1 MGPRAGHD
9 AAAHAM
15 LKLRHD
21 TPREWGRLAMAQ
33 LDAFLQD
40 HAANERKVSQSALA
54 LVAQHPQHQALTD
67 ALIPIAEEELAHF
80 RQVYEILRKR
90 GQTLV
95 LDGPDPYMRELRR
108 AIANPDIDGYLLD
121 RLVLFGIIE
130 ARGCERFALMAE
142 TLAEAGTEPELAA
155 FYEDLVRS
163 ESRHHATYIK
173 LARTYFD
180 ADQVS
185 ARLDALLDL
194 EAEVARGLPLRP
206 ALH

>member
-1 MGPRAGHD
+1 MMRQI
-9 AAAHAM
+9 M

-21 TPREWGRLAMAQ
+21 TPREWAQVALAE

-54 LVAQHPQHQALTD
+54 LVAQHPTRRALTD
-67 ALIPIAEEELAHF
+67 ALIPIAEEELLHF
-80 RQVYEILRKR
+80 RQVYELLVAR

-95 LDGPDPYMRELRR
+95 QDLPDPYMRELRR
-108 AIANPDIDGYLLD
+108 AIATPDIDGYLLD
-121 RLVLFGIIE
+121 RLVLFGIVE
-130 ARGCERFALMAE
+130 ARGCERFALMA
-142 TLAEAGTEPELAA
+142 TALAESGADPALTG

-180 ADQVS
+180 PARV
-185 ARLDALLDL
+185 AERLDALLDL
-194 EAEVARGLPLRP
+194 EAAVARGLPLRP

>member
-1 MGPRAGHD
+1 
-9 AAAHAM
+9 M

-21 TPREWGRLAMAQ
+21 TPREWGRLALAQ

-40 HAANERKVSQSALA
+40 HAANERKVSQSAIA
-54 LVAQHPQHQALTD
+54 LVAQHPQHRALTD
-67 ALIPIAEEELAHF
+67 ALIPIAEEELQHF
-80 RQVYEILRKR
+80 RQVYEILLQR

-95 LDGPDPYMRELRR
+95 VDAPDPYMRALRK
-108 AIANPDIDGYLLD
+108 AIANPQIERYLLD
-121 RLVLFGIIE
+121 RLVLFAIIE

-142 TLAEAGTEPELAA
+142 ALAEAGTEPALTA

-163 ESRHHATYIK
+163 ESRHHATYLK

-180 ADQVS
+180 PGRVAERAS
-185 ARLDALLDL
+185 ELLDL
-194 EAEVARGLPLRP
+194 EAEIARGLPLRP